1 MLVWE
6 CRRKNYW
13 DKTTLTKVEPHCND
27 RYYVLCSY
35 DLTTL
40 LWSLL
45 GQLLDEHY
53 CAAVKEPLCNIV
65 TSYRVGAIVFIWVWW
80 NNIVMVVIWVWGT
93 NSESG
98 FCEDLMVWLRQGLT
112 TEPNSPSNPIGD
124 HWRFLKS
131 IETDFYHIGWN
142 EEITIWNCAQN
153 KSFLRHSY
161 SPCCGWLW
169 CEGLYVMLAA
179 GPGSIIG
186 NIPNWRYNAWWT
198 I

>member
-1 MLVWE
+1 MCKYENERL
-6 CRRKNYW
+6 N
-13 DKTTLTKVEPHCND
+13 LIAMIGIM
-27 RYYVLCSY
+27 YYVDCRGPS
-35 DLTTL
+35 
-40 LWSLL
+40 
-45 GQLLDEHY
+45 
-53 CAAVKEPLCNIV
+53 PIV
-65 TSYRVGAIVFIWVWW
+65 FLSRNPFVILQPHIAIVFIWVWW

-98 FCEDLMVWLRQGLT
+98 FCEDLMVWLGQGLT

-153 KSFLRHSY
+153 KSFLRHSHSY

-186 NIPNWRYNAWWT
+186 NIPNWRYNTWWT

>member
-1 MLVWE
+1 MW
-6 CRRKNYW
+6 
-13 DKTTLTKVEPHCND
+13 
-27 RYYVLCSY
+27 
-35 DLTTL
+35 
-40 LWSLL
+40 LWSYNFAKIPFWPIVGQALL
-45 GQLLDEHY
+45 YFVIWKPFPYH
-53 CAAVKEPLCNIV
+53 V
-65 TSYRVGAIVFIWVWW
+65 SAIVFIWVWW

-98 FCEDLMVWLRQGLT
+98 FCEDLMVWLGQGLT

-153 KSFLRHSY
+153 KSFLRHSF